1 MFDVTVTQ
9 SAQKISSTQTATL
22 TASAT
27 GATSYRWLKNG
38 EPIEGGTSGTLTV
51 GWRRPKNA
59 PTDAYQAVAV
69 YAVGGATME
78 SETSEEMTI
87 ENEPLGLVISIK

>member
-1 MFDVTVTQ
+1 MTVTQ
-9 SAQKISSTQTATL
+9 STQKISSSQTATL

-38 EPIEGGTSGTLTV
+38 EPIEGGTAGTLTV
-51 GWRRPKNA
+51 QWRRPKNA
-59 PTDAYQAVAV
+59 PTDTYQAVAV
-69 YAVGGATME
+69 YAVGDATME
-78 SETSEEMTI
+78 SDVSEAMTI